1 MMIMFFC
8 CQVLAVL
15 LQNGCQ
21 CCVVCNRFLRHNHCR
36 LSTAVPLTKAVN
48 ITVNSG
54 EIEREGKLKNQ
65 AYSARILFCGFI
77 SFFFIYFFSSCFCCL
92 FLTFFSNLLDV
103 VPPHFFFYS
112 FLANYLLSRSRSD
125 LILEVSFC
133 TVTWLYALQFAY
145 YRRKSLEGRTWEV
158 EGNEK
163 GVYCWAFGFCAFCGS
178 WCCWCCC
185 CLFVLPIS
193 QLLLLLLCFGVLV

>member
-1 MMIMFFC
+1 MQRERERERGSSRIKHILREFFS
-8 CQVLAVL
+8 AVL
-15 LQNGCQ
+15 
-21 CCVVCNRFLRHNHCR
+21 FL
-36 LSTAVPLTKAVN
+36 AF
-48 ITVNSG
+48 
-54 EIEREGKLKNQ
+54 
-65 AYSARILFCGFI
+65 LFT
-77 SFFFIYFFSSCFCCL
+77 FFSSCFCCL

-178 WCCWCCC
+178 WCCCC